1 MGRMIKGE
9 KKQTVAEIR
18 EQIGKFEK
26 LVMAQPLNQVY
37 CQTLESLRRRHIDR
51 MNEGELELQR
61 KYGADW
67 WESVKL
73 MYPMIRNED
82 GTITVVSEAAN
93 WNEEKSFG
101 PYAHKYDAM
110 EKIEKLVFYKNQDR
124 NRGVGCREKDLERVA
139 PMKDLMTVP
148 AEHAVRMP
156 KGRTIPAQ
164 QPIPV
169 KGTSPEAAAAIKAKL
184 AVRPTI
190 TAVEAS
196 QDTDFATLN

>member
-1 MGRMIKGE
+1 MGRTVKE

-18 EQIGKFEK
+18 EQICKFEAM
-26 LVMAQPLNQVY
+26 VATQPLNQVY

-51 MNEGELELQR
+51 MNEGELELQM

-82 GTITVVSEAAN
+82 GTITVISEAAN

-101 PYAHKYDAM
+101 PYTHKYDAM

-124 NRGVGCREKDLERVA
+124 KRGVGCRDKDMERVA
-139 PMKDLMTVP
+139 PMQLLQTAAMG
-148 AEHAVRMP
+148 EAVRTPRGRQVP
-156 KGRTIPAQ
+156 KIAQ
-164 QPIPV
+164 V
-169 KGTSPEAAAAIKAKL
+169 KVGGASSKHIARVKAKL
-184 AVRPTI
+184 NAETDMK
-190 TAVEAS
+190 TARETPLDVQNA
-196 QDTDFATLN
+196 L